1 MGMEM
6 SSIAWAQTG
15 GGAQEGGALFFSLAP
30 FVLIFVVFYFLLILP
45 QQRKQ
50 KQHREMLGKLKKG
63 DKIITSAGIWGS
75 ITRLEKDTVTVHVD
89 DNTKVKIQ
97 RENIARLRT
106 DEEG

>member
-6 SSIAWAQTG
+6 TSIAWAQA
-15 GGAQEGGALFFSLAP
+15 GGAPEGPAGLVSLLP

-50 KQHREMLGKLKKG
+50 KQHKEMLTKLKKG
-63 DKIITSAGIWGS
+63 DKIITSAGIWGA
-75 ITRLEKDTVTVHVD
+75 ITRLEKDTVTVQID

-97 RENIARLRT
+97 RENIARVRT

>member
-6 SSIAWAQTG
+6 TSIAWAQA
-15 GGAQEGGALFFSLAP
+15 GGAPEGAAGLFSLVP
-30 FVLIFVVFYFLLILP
+30 FILIFVVFYFLLILP

-50 KQHREMLGKLKKG
+50 KQHKEMLTKLKKG
-63 DKIITSAGIWGS
+63 DKIITSAGFWGA
-75 ITRLEKDTVTVHVD
+75 ITRLEKDTATVQID
-89 DNTKVKIQ
+89 DNTKVKVQ

>member
-6 SSIAWAQTG
+6 TSIAWAQA
-15 GGAQEGGALFFSLAP
+15 GGAPEGAAGLFSLVP
-30 FVLIFVVFYFLLILP
+30 FILIFVVFYFLLILP

-50 KQHREMLGKLKKG
+50 KQHKEMLTKLKKG
-63 DKIITSAGIWGS
+63 DKIITSSGFWGA
-75 ITRLEKDTVTVHVD
+75 ITRLEKDTATVQID
-89 DNTKVKIQ
+89 DNTKVKVQ

>member
-6 SSIAWAQTG
+6 GSIAWAQV
-15 GGAQEGGALFFSLAP
+15 GGAPEGAAGFFSLVP
-30 FVLIFVVFYFLLILP
+30 FILIFVVFYFLLILP

-50 KQHREMLGKLKKG
+50 KQHKEMLTKLKKG
-63 DKIITSAGIWGS
+63 DKIITSAGMWGS
-75 ITRLEKDTVTVHVD
+75 ITRLDKETATVQVD

-97 RENIARLRT
+97 RENISRLRT

>member
-6 SSIAWAQTG
+6 GSIAWAQA
-15 GGAQEGGALFFSLAP
+15 GGAPEGAAGLISFAP
-30 FVLIFVVFYFLLILP
+30 FILIFVVFYFLLIMP
-45 QQRKQ
+45 QQKKQ
-50 KQHREMLGKLKKG
+50 KQHKEMLRKLKKG
-63 DKIITSAGIWGS
+63 DKIITSAGMWGA
-75 ITRLEKDTVTVHVD
+75 ITRLEKDTATVHID

>member
-1 MGMEM
+1 MGMGM
-6 SSIAWAQTG
+6 TSIAWAQAG
-15 GGAQEGGALFFSLAP
+15 GTPEGPAGLVSLLP

-50 KQHREMLGKLKKG
+50 KQHKEMLTKLKKG
-63 DKIITSAGIWGS
+63 DKIITSAGMWGA
-75 ITRLEKDTVTVHVD
+75 ITRLEKDTVTVQID

-97 RENIARLRT
+97 RENIARVRT

>member
-6 SSIAWAQTG
+6 SSIAWAQAGGAPEG
-15 GGAQEGGALFFSLAP
+15 GGWFFSLVP
-30 FVLIFVVFYFLLILP
+30 FMLIFVVFYFLLILP

-50 KQHREMLGKLKKG
+50 KQHKEMLRNLKKG
-63 DKIITSAGIWGS
+63 DKIITSAGMWGS
-75 ITRLEKDTVTVHVD
+75 ITRLEKDTATVHID

>member
-1 MGMEM
+1 MGIELA
-6 SSIAWAQTG
+6 SVAWAQA
-15 GGAQEGGALFFSLAP
+15 GGAPEGAAGLFSLLP

-50 KQHREMLGKLKKG
+50 KQHKEMLTKLKKG

-75 ITRLEKDTVTVHVD
+75 ITRLDKDTATVQID
-89 DNTKVKIQ
+89 DNTKMKIQ
-97 RENIARLRT
+97 RENIGRLRT